1 MEPRLL
7 SRDAFR
13 EGVFARDGHKCV
25 FCGKR
30 PEDTPEGKLDAH
42 HILERRLWTN
52 GGYFLEN
59 GASVCEEHHLK
70 CETTEYSVEQVRE
83 AAGITK
89 IIVPDQFYPEQPI
102 TKWGDY
108 LLEDGRR
115 TRGEL
120 FYDESVQ
127 KALARGGLL
136 DLYTMYI
143 KYGRTF
149 HLPWS
154 PGAHDDDK
162 TLNDASQFYGERV
175 ILTKKMD
182 GENTSAYSDGHVHA
196 RSIDSKGGEDR
207 AWVKQF
213 LVNNVCFNLPEG
225 WRVCGENLWAEHS
238 IHYNDLPSFFLG
250 FSIWNEKNVCLSWD
264 DTMEWFEMLGITPVP
279 VLYDGPYE
287 GLLEPFMPE
296 YKTSAAV
303 LRDIERKLDPKIDEG
318 YVIRVAK
325 EFKYGDFKSS
335 IAKYVRAGHVQ
346 TTKHWRAGRAF
357 TPNGLAK

>member
-1 MEPRLL
+1 MEPKLL
-7 SRDAFR
+7 SRDQFR
-13 EGVFARDGHKCV
+13 EGVFSRDGHRCV
-25 FCGKR
+25 FCKR
-30 PEDTPEGKLDAH
+30 TAEETPEGKLDAH
-42 HILERRLWTN
+42 HIIERRLWVN

-59 GASVCEEHHLK
+59 GATVCEDHHLQ
-70 CETTEYSVEQVRE
+70 CEQTVLSVEQVRE

-89 IIVPDQFYPEQPI
+89 ILVPDQFYPEQPI
-102 TKWGDY
+102 DKWGNY
-108 LLEDGRR
+108 VLEDGRR

-127 KALARGGLL
+127 KVLGKGGVLGL
-136 DLYTMYI
+136 FTPYV

-162 TLNDASQFYGERV
+162 TLNDASQFYGKRV
-175 ILTKKMD
+175 IVTKKMD
-182 GENTSAYSDGHVHA
+182 GENTTAYSDGHVHA

-238 IHYNDLPSFFLG
+238 IHYYDLPSYFLG
-250 FSIWNEKNVCLSWD
+250 FSIWNERNVCLSWD
-264 DTMEWFEMLGITPVP
+264 ETLEYFQLLGIVSVP
-279 VLYDGPYE
+279 ILYDGLWEDLVDGGPSK
-287 GLLEPFMPE
+287 LA
-296 YKTSAAV
+296 K
-303 LRDIERKLDPKIDEG
+303 LREIERNLDPKRDEG
-318 YVIRVAK
+318 YVIRVADA
-325 EFKYGDFKSS
+325 FKYGDFKSS
-335 IAKYVRAGHVQ
+335 IAKFVRAGHVQ

-357 TPNGLAK
+357 TPNELAK